1 MEDDTCAT
9 TYAKNKII
17 YWQFITSKFIHF
29 FENPKLSHPQSRHT
43 KNTMRTN
50 CTQRFIPIF
59 FSDQTRH
66 LPGLNERH
74 STRKLSQFPQ
84 RILLWQSPRP
94 LASAIIVHFNND
106 IGLGEKNSTERRT
119 RKGKGESFPSFHYL
133 ELSKIRYRGA
143 RLAIQWICNGARI
156 RPFRGTCSSVASL
169 AARRK
174 SQR

>member
-1 MEDDTCAT
+1 MHTAFHTHFLLGSNAPSIRINETNDTQQGN
-9 TYAKNKII
+9 Y
-17 YWQFITSKFIHF
+17 
-29 FENPKLSHPQSRHT
+29 
-43 KNTMRTN
+43 
-50 CTQRFIPIF
+50 
-59 FSDQTRH
+59 
-66 LPGLNERH
+66 LN
-74 STRKLSQFPQ
+74 FPNE
-84 RILLWQSPRP
+84 LVWQSPRP